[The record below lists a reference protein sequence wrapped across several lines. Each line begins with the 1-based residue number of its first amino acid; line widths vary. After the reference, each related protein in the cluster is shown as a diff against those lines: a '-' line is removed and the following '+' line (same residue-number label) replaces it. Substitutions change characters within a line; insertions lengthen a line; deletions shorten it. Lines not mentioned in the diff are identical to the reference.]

1 MISVAQIA
9 CLPGDLQGPRRPC
22 SGERPSPAA
31 EDQGLGCTQP
41 GMKLR
46 SLRASVPAR
55 CCSSAALREAS
66 SRCWAASTS
75 SASSSKP
82 WLRPRA
88 SSSSSSSG
96 WRSRSARVP
105 SARAK
110 ARQASSAGRVTG
122 FWARGSVGPCPSA
135 LTVDWAPRATAAWG
149 KGGHPIAFACR
160 QGCAL
165 GGGKEPLEPSQRR
178 PNRRVQAW
186 RPRPA
191 TPCAGPGHFRRQG
204 HSVLPLEVA
213 PARCLWGRWGCRQ
226 SPGSPQRRGWDPR
239 GEWGEQSPL
248 PKVCLAGLVSYSG
261 ASCLP
266 KTSPTMASALAPGVG
281 PPAAAC
287 RIKAAPRPR
296 WPGVDLGPAVLP
308 CLSPQRRR
316 APSPP
321 CPVGCA

>member
-96 WRSRSARVP
+96 WRSRSARAP

-110 ARQASSAGRVTG
+110 ARKASSAGRVKG
-122 FWARGSVGPCPSA
+122 FWARGSAGPCPSA

-149 KGGHPIAFACR
+149 KGGHSIALPCR
-160 QGCAL
+160 QGCGL
-165 GGGKEPLEPSQRR
+165 GAGKEPLEPSQGR

-186 RPRPA
+186 RSRPG
-191 TPCAGPGHFRRQG
+191 TPLGGPGHFRRQG
-204 HSVLPLEVA
+204 DRVLPLEVA
-213 PARCLWGRWGCRQ
+213 LAPCLWR
-226 SPGSPQRRGWDPR
+226 PLGW
-239 GEWGEQSPL
+239 
-248 PKVCLAGLVSYSG
+248 
-261 ASCLP
+261 
-266 KTSPTMASALAPGVG
+266 
-281 PPAAAC
+281 PAAA
-287 RIKAAPRPR
+287 RIPPAKGMGSQLGMGRANSTPKANF
-296 WPGVDLGPAVLP
+296 GGPAL
-308 CLSPQRRR
+308 LLRGKLL
-316 APSPP
+316 A
-321 CPVGCA
+321 